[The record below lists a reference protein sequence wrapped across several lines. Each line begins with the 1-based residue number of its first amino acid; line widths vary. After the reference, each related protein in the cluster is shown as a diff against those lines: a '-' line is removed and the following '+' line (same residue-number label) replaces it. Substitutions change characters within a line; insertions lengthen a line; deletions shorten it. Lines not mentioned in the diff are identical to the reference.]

1 MKFRI
6 VKKYYTNNT
15 PYYIVQQKKLLWWG
29 VPEHDALSKFT
40 FFVTDGY
47 FSCIKF
53 KSVEEAE
60 DAVKIAKLSYELKD
74 EVIKEL
80 KKKSEVDEDPS

>member
-1 MKFRI
+1 M
-6 VKKYYTNNT
+6 
-15 PYYIVQQKKLLWWG
+15 
-29 VPEHDALSKFT
+29 
-40 FFVTDGY
+40 
-47 FSCIKF
+47 KF

-80 KKKSEVDEDPS
+80 

>member
-6 VKKYYTNNT
+6 VKKYYTDNA
-15 PYYIVQQKKLLWWG
+15 PYYIVQQKRLFWWG
-29 VPEHDALSKFT
+29 VPEHDVLCRLRFAIT
-40 FFVTDGY
+40 TAYMDYV
-47 FSCIKF
+47 KF

-74 EVIKEL
+74 QVIKEL
-80 KKKSEVDEDPS
+80 

>member
-6 VKKYYTNNT
+6 VKRYYTDNT
-15 PYYIVQQKKLLWWG
+15 SYYIVQQKKILRWG
-29 VPEHDALSKFT
+29 VPKHDVLCRLRFAIT
-40 FFVTDGY
+40 TAYMDYV
-47 FSCIKF
+47 KF

-60 DAVKIAKLSYELKD
+60 DAVKIATLSYKLKD

-80 KKKSEVDEDPS
+80 